1 MYRKLLLLVITIATE
16 AVEFQQRVPCR
27 PLQVAYGQVCVN
39 DANYCDTLE
48 VPILRSHNVYTLVTS
63 SLSGDRFSYKYG
75 EILPRNQVKNVDT
88 SIEIDGHQKCNGSYF
103 VGFGGGFSGVDEKFD
118 FLKHC
123 TNIFDILFRCGF
135 PCS

>member
-1 MYRKLLLLVITIATE
+1 MYRKLALLVFIAIGAE
-16 AVEFQQRVPCR
+16 AVEFQQRVPCK

-75 EILPRNQVKNVDT
+75 EILPRYHIRNQVDT
-88 SIEIDGHQKCNGSYF
+88 FIEIDKQQKYGESYF
-103 VGFGGGFSGVDEKFD
+103 VGFGGGFSGGNGKF
-118 FLKHC
+118 
-123 TNIFDILFRCGF
+123 GF
-135 PCS
+135 I